1 MSMLG
6 LTETLLSLQPEGQI
20 WRFSV
25 LGHVTDEATF
35 NSNVRWNDPE
45 TAPID
50 WAAVQAAG
58 NVGEDIVSWRQLRWK
73 RDELLEE
80 TDWWMLRG
88 NATEDQLAYR
98 QALRDLP
105 GNTDDPANPTWPTKP
120 QEKDVSTLNVTTIIP
135 DAGTNTDLSLD
146 GKGTGKVA
154 KVDDASVGGDLTVT
168 GTVEPAGGTSAGDNA
183 AIGYSS
189 GDGLILTGQGGNND
203 VTIKNDT
210 ATDVLKFPTGQ
221 TDAHF
226 GGNIVFATASKG
238 VYLGVTSATAANLL
252 DDYETGTW
260 TATLGGSTTNPTSA
274 VTASFNY
281 TKIGNLV
288 HLPVYFAGVNTTG
301 AAGGF
306 RITGIPF
313 TASPAGQMTGSVTCH
328 TGMTTHADTVNI
340 SPYIHDTYIAFY
352 VTKSNAGWEEAL
364 HNATGAMWLNFSV
377 TYRVA

>member
-1 MSMLG
+1 M
-6 LTETLLSLQPEGQI
+6 
-20 WRFSV
+20 
-25 LGHVTDEATF
+25 
-35 NSNVRWNDPE
+35 
-45 TAPID
+45 
-50 WAAVQAAG
+50 
-58 NVGEDIVSWRQLRWK
+58 
-73 RDELLEE
+73 
-80 TDWWMLRG
+80 
-88 NATEDQLAYR
+88 
-98 QALRDLP
+98 
-105 GNTDDPANPTWPTKP
+105 
-120 QEKDVSTLNVTTIIP
+120 STLNVSTIIP

-146 GKGTGKVA
+146 GKNSGKVA
-154 KVDDASVGGDLTVT
+154 IVDDASVGGDIAVT
-168 GTVEPAGGTSAGDNA
+168 GATTLAAVTASGTPTF
-183 AIGYSS
+183 SS
-189 GDGLILTGQGGNND
+189 TNDMSIGGNLLL
-203 VTIKNDT
+203 T
-210 ATDVLKFPTGQ
+210 
-221 TDAHF
+221 
-226 GGNIVFATASKG
+226 TASKG

-252 DDYETGTW
+252 SDYETGTW

>member
-1 MSMLG
+1 M
-6 LTETLLSLQPEGQI
+6 
-20 WRFSV
+20 
-25 LGHVTDEATF
+25 
-35 NSNVRWNDPE
+35 
-45 TAPID
+45 
-50 WAAVQAAG
+50 
-58 NVGEDIVSWRQLRWK
+58 
-73 RDELLEE
+73 
-80 TDWWMLRG
+80 
-88 NATEDQLAYR
+88 
-98 QALRDLP
+98 
-105 GNTDDPANPTWPTKP
+105 
-120 QEKDVSTLNVTTIIP
+120 STLNVSTIIP

-154 KVDDASVGGDLTVT
+154 IVDDATVGDTLAVTGHACVGAAGVTDATRALTVV
-168 GTVEPAGGTSAGDNA
+168 GASDGSGSSILV
-183 AIGYSS
+183 GYNSS
-189 GDGLILTGQGGNND
+189 LASKFSVRDDGLT
-203 VTIKNDT
+203 TIGDS
-210 ATDVLKFPTGQ
+210 L
-221 TDAHF
+221 
-226 GGNIVFATASKG
+226 VFSTASKG
-238 VYLGVTSATAANLL
+238 VYLGSTSATAANLL